1 VEAVE
6 MTHEVLGGEG
16 AKAGRITPTR
26 IGSVAV
32 LAADGEI
39 DLQTA
44 SRLHAALAEVLEK
57 AHATAVILDLTE
69 ARFLGSTGIA
79 ALVDAHWQSTQ
90 LHTPL
95 TIIVTA
101 RGLVHRALRTAGV
114 DHHLALRFD
123 IAAAL
128 RELETQ

>member
-1 VEAVE
+1 
-6 MTHEVLGGEG
+6 MRHEVHRGEG
-16 AKAGRITPTR
+16 ATAGRFTPTR
-26 IGSVAV
+26 LGSVAV

-39 DLQTA
+39 DLQAA
-44 SRLHAALAEVLEK
+44 SRLHAALAEVLAK
-57 AHATAVILDLTE
+57 AHAAAVILDLTE

-79 ALVDAHWQSTQ
+79 ALVDAHWQATQ
-90 LHTPL
+90 LHIPL

-101 RGLVHRALRTAGV
+101 HGLVHRALRTAGV

-128 RELETQ
+128 RDLETQ